1 MPSLSHTNHTPP
13 HPTGNKGTGQPLCTH
28 SVLHCSSRKHS
39 LGTQTWR
46 VMEEVDN
53 ALLRCV
59 EEGSCHGVVLSI
71 STEKLEGKERKSLD
85 CQLWAAPQQG
95 KRPFS
100 SWCRAGG
107 TAHSKH
113 TNATALPSC
122 YCAAGDRDLCKATPQ
137 PRWVHISEMDVK
149 ARCPEQTQGLQLHTE
164 QRAVAAGEPARPRA
178 TSSSRVSL
186 PCSAS
191 GYPSPQVQLTSISY
205 LQRIGH

>member
-1 MPSLSHTNHTPP
+1 MPSLSHTNYTPP

-53 ALLRCV
+53 TLLRCV
-59 EEGSCHGVVLSI
+59 EEGSCHGVVLSV

-107 TAHSKH
+107 TAHSKN
-113 TNATALPSC
+113 TNAKLHFPPATVLLVTET
-122 YCAAGDRDLCKATPQ
+122 CAKQHHSPGGFTSLRRVL
-137 PRWVHISEMDVK
+137 R
-149 ARCPEQTQGLQLHTE
+149 QGVQSKLK
-164 QRAVAAGEPARPRA
+164 V
-178 TSSSRVSL
+178 SSSTQSRGQWLQGNQQGPEPQAPAESHSPAQPQGIPHL
-186 PCSAS
+186 RCSSPAS
-191 GYPSPQVQLTSISY
+191 PTCRG
-205 LQRIGH
+205 